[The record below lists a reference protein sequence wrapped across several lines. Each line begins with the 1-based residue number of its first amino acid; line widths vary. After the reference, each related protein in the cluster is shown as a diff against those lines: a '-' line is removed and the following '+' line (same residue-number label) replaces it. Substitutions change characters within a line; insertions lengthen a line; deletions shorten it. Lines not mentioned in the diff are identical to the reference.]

1 MQLIFIYDITIQR
14 KKKEMQNAL
23 KLAIFL
29 E

>member
-23 KLAIFL
+23 KLAKFL

>member
-1 MQLIFIYDITIQR
+1 MQLIFIYDITLQR